1 MDRINFFGSV
11 SGIEYPEMIVNFFDH
26 FIALKQIVED
36 SGTITVLNSDDKSIS
51 FSIEFNNVDS
61 KNYALSTIY
70 SSGGNIVIYE
80 RLISIKVDILT
91 DLSIKINLT

>member
-1 MDRINFFGSV
+1 MKSKKINGGLNHIMDRINFFGSV

-51 FSIEFNNVDS
+51 FSIE
-61 KNYALSTIY
+61 L
-70 SSGGNIVIYE
+70 
-80 RLISIKVDILT
+80 
-91 DLSIKINLT
+91 